1 MSSSSVF
8 FCCCSLFERVA
19 FYPHFFLLISSSNDP
34 PHFVFVFV
42 FVLKQNAKED
52 PSSLDGGGGTT
63 AQQGGSTKTKTK
75 KQCSSV
81 YRGVR
86 QRPWGRYEKT
96 SFFSLFFG
104 DIFLF
109 FEGAKFLYQTHHKN
123 NSFFLLNN
131 DALINKQTTN
141 SWAAEI
147 RDPNRGARLWLG
159 TFDTAEEAARAYDAA
174 ARHLSLIHI

>member
-1 MSSSSVF
+1 MSSYSV

-34 PHFVFVFV
+34 HFVFVFVFV

-86 QRPWGRYEKT
+86 QRPWGRYEKRT

-109 FEGAKFLYQTHHKN
+109 FEGAKFLSNQTHHKN
-123 NSFFLLNN
+123 
-131 DALINKQTTN
+131 T
-141 SWAAEI
+141 
-147 RDPNRGARLWLG
+147 
-159 TFDTAEEAARAYDAA
+159 
-174 ARHLSLIHI
+174 LSSY